1 LKLLLDSHI
10 LLWWSAGDP
19 RLSARAEKLLTAT
32 DNEIFVSAAS
42 WWELAIKQVLGRLR
56 LDMADTRRLL
66 EQKGV
71 QPISVTPDHALAAAA
86 LPALHGDPF
95 DHMLVAQA
103 VTERCTLLTHDK
115 QLKRYGPP
123 VLFV

>member
-1 LKLLLDSHI
+1 MKLLLDSHI

-19 RLSARAEKLLTAT
+19 RLSARAEKLLTAA
-32 DNEIFVSAAS
+32 DNELFVSSAS
-42 WWELAIKQVLGRLR
+42 WWELAIKHVLGRLR
-56 LDMADTRRLL
+56 LDMALERRTL

-71 QPISVTPDHALAAAA
+71 QFIPVTLDHAQRAVA

-103 VTERCTLLTHDK
+103 ACEGCSLVTHDK

-123 VLFV
+123 VLYV